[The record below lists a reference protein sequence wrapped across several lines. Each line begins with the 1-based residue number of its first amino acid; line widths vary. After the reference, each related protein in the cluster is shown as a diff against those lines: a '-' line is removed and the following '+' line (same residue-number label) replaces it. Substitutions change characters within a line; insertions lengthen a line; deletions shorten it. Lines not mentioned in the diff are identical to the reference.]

1 MEPIGVGIFLAA
13 MGVNSIVSFI
23 SGMLTERA
31 STERKLAELKGQIL
45 ALSKKS
51 AKVEHRHKK
60 LLSACALYDI
70 ALSKV
75 AQSTNQE
82 VVSLTSEFSS
92 VATLL
97 REGDTGW
104 IERLRIN
111 LELESMKRK
120 YLNGL
125 KETPK

>member
-13 MGVNSIVSFI
+13 MGVNSIVSFL

-31 STERKLAELKGQIL
+31 STERKIAELKRQIL

-51 AKVEHRHKK
+51 AKVEDRHKK

-70 ALSKV
+70 ALNNA
-75 AQSTNQE
+75 AQSTNKE
-82 VVSLTSEFSS
+82 VASLTSEFSP

-104 IERLRIN
+104 IDRLRIKF
-111 LELESMKRK
+111 EIESMKRK
-120 YLNGL
+120 YLDGL
-125 KETPK
+125 KVIPK